1 MVGDHKGTVPTNDYK
16 GPVPTNDYKGTVP
29 TNHKG
34 PVPTTELHVIHG
46 DSPRPAVGFMLSDE
60 SCAW

>member
-16 GPVPTNDYKGTVP
+16 GT
-29 TNHKG
+29 
-34 PVPTTELHVIHG
+34 VPTTELHVIHG
-46 DSPRPAVGFMLSDE
+46 DSPRLAVGFMLSDV

>member
-1 MVGDHKGTVPTNDYK
+1 MVGDHKGT
-16 GPVPTNDYKGTVP
+16 VPTNDYKGTVP

-34 PVPTTELHVIHG
+34 PVTTTELHVIHG

>member
-1 MVGDHKGTVPTNDYK
+1 MVGDHKGT
-16 GPVPTNDYKGTVP
+16 VPTNDYKGTVP

-34 PVPTTELHVIHG
+34 PVSTTELHVIHG
-46 DSPRPAVGFMLSDE
+46 DSPRPVVGFMLSDE